1 MTPFEKGIVPDT
13 MIRSATAAEGATLN
27 QDSPR
32 EISGLKDIVSTPP
45 ERVPARWR
53 NSAVTCSA
61 WRMEVHSDR
70 GAGSIAVVEVSPTET
85 YFRGEGVFLGWRQK
99 DLATVYQ
106 ELLPD
111 GPPDLESPQL
121 G

>member
-1 MTPFEKGIVPDT
+1 
-13 MIRSATAAEGATLN
+13 MIRPATRVEGASLKI
-27 QDSPR
+27 QDQPK
-32 EISGLKDIVSTPP
+32 EIGGLKGIVSTPP

-53 NSAVTCSA
+53 DSAVTCSA
-61 WRMEVHSDR
+61 WRMEIRSDR
-70 GAGSIAVVEVSPTET
+70 GAGSIAMVEVSPIET
-85 YFRGEGVFLGWRQK
+85 YFRGDGVFLGWPQK

-111 GPPDLESPQL
+111 APPDMEYPQL